1 MTTRFVML
9 SLFFTIA
16 HKLMFSNT
24 FFIFLSFINVDSSSR
39 NILTTVGLISN
50 IDPGKMQQ
58 SLSLSCF
65 LGESTVKAEQAVF
78 VFYLF
83 FEAKERKNIFLTNY
97 L

>member
-1 MTTRFVML
+1 ML

-16 HKLMFSNT
+16 QTLMCSKT

-39 NILTTVGLISN
+39 NILSIVGLISN
-50 IDPGKMQQ
+50 IDPRKMQH

-65 LGESTVKAEQAVF
+65 WERAQSKQSKQFL
-78 VFYLF
+78 FYCLC